1 MVGKVAVEAAGA
13 LRGVVTGPFVT
24 PSPPLLFG
32 ETAWEAVGPTAG
44 LLTAP
49 EGDVLS
55 SAALTRKSNPPLS
68 MLFAPL
74 LVGIRHN
81 VGMHATGQGL
91 HGLEFCGATL
101 TGNSKKFTTLTPTL
115 TLGRCRLERTKKL
128 ALNRKS
134 GKEETFPLFPLP
146 FLPRSVDV

>member
-81 VGMHATGQGL
+81 VGMHATGQG
-91 HGLEFCGATL
+91 FMD
-101 TGNSKKFTTLTPTL
+101 
-115 TLGRCRLERTKKL
+115 
-128 ALNRKS
+128 LNFVAHLVS
-134 GKEETFPLFPLP
+134 E
-146 FLPRSVDV
+146 